1 MRGTTERRDC
11 RQAAVSAAGTAVW
24 LLAAAAVLLWV
35 RQAFFPSG
43 AASVLLAVLAAVQ
56 AAGLIPL
63 GLALRDRLKEIKGG
77 ELYEEEIYVLSAGD
91 CYGDYIT
98 DSVRGRKE
106 YHNRHHCSC
115 RRRDSRDNRRR
126 DSRGHKGRER

>member
-24 LLAAAAVLLWV
+24 LLAAADTAAAAVLLWV

-77 ELYEEEIYVLSAGD
+77 ELYEARQY
-91 CYGDYIT
+91 
-98 DSVRGRKE
+98 
-106 YHNRHHCSC
+106 
-115 RRRDSRDNRRR
+115 
-126 DSRGHKGRER
+126 

>member
-56 AAGLIPL
+56 AVKLIPL
-63 GLALRDRLKEIKGG
+63 GLACGTMKEIKGG
-77 ELYEEEIYVLSAGD
+77 ELYEARQY
-91 CYGDYIT
+91 
-98 DSVRGRKE
+98 
-106 YHNRHHCSC
+106 
-115 RRRDSRDNRRR
+115 
-126 DSRGHKGRER
+126 

>member
-63 GLALRDRLKEIKGG
+63 GLQDQFHMEFLPPVNEAVNMTFSER
-77 ELYEEEIYVLSAGD
+77 ELYEARQY
-91 CYGDYIT
+91 
-98 DSVRGRKE
+98 
-106 YHNRHHCSC
+106 
-115 RRRDSRDNRRR
+115 
-126 DSRGHKGRER
+126 

>member
-43 AASVLLAVLAAVQ
+43 AASVLAAVQ

-77 ELYEEEIYVLSAGD
+77 ELYEARQY
-91 CYGDYIT
+91 
-98 DSVRGRKE
+98 
-106 YHNRHHCSC
+106 
-115 RRRDSRDNRRR
+115 
-126 DSRGHKGRER
+126 

>member
-1 MRGTTERRDC
+1 MMNFRRFL
-11 RQAAVSAAGTAVW
+11 ALLWVG

-77 ELYEEEIYVLSAGD
+77 ELYEARQY
-91 CYGDYIT
+91 
-98 DSVRGRKE
+98 
-106 YHNRHHCSC
+106 
-115 RRRDSRDNRRR
+115 
-126 DSRGHKGRER
+126 

>member
-24 LLAAAAVLLWV
+24 LLAGLGDVYK
-35 RQAFFPSG
+35 RQFFPSG

-77 ELYEEEIYVLSAGD
+77 ELYEARQY
-91 CYGDYIT
+91 
-98 DSVRGRKE
+98 
-106 YHNRHHCSC
+106 
-115 RRRDSRDNRRR
+115 
-126 DSRGHKGRER
+126 

>member
-63 GLALRDRLKEIKGG
+63 GLALRDRLNTEMLVEARQIATKRMVDAAEALGADAVVG
-77 ELYEEEIYVLSAGD
+77 LRYASASVMQGAAEVIA
-91 CYGDYIT
+91 YGT
-98 DSVRGRKE
+98 AVKF
-106 YHNRHHCSC
+106 
-115 RRRDSRDNRRR
+115 
-126 DSRGHKGRER
+126 K

>member
-35 RQAFFPSG
+35 RQA
-43 AASVLLAVLAAVQ
+43 VLAAVQ

-77 ELYEEEIYVLSAGD
+77 ELYEARQY
-91 CYGDYIT
+91 
-98 DSVRGRKE
+98 
-106 YHNRHHCSC
+106 
-115 RRRDSRDNRRR
+115 
-126 DSRGHKGRER
+126 

>member
-56 AAGLIPL
+56 AAGL
-63 GLALRDRLKEIKGG
+63 ALRDRLKEIKGG
-77 ELYEEEIYVLSAGD
+77 ELYEARQY
-91 CYGDYIT
+91 
-98 DSVRGRKE
+98 
-106 YHNRHHCSC
+106 
-115 RRRDSRDNRRR
+115 
-126 DSRGHKGRER
+126 

>member
-43 AASVLLAVLAAVQ
+43 AAS
-56 AAGLIPL
+56 AGLIPL

-77 ELYEEEIYVLSAGD
+77 ELYEARQY
-91 CYGDYIT
+91 
-98 DSVRGRKE
+98 
-106 YHNRHHCSC
+106 
-115 RRRDSRDNRRR
+115 
-126 DSRGHKGRER
+126 

>member
-63 GLALRDRLKEIKGG
+63 DRLKEIKGG
-77 ELYEEEIYVLSAGD
+77 ELYEARQY
-91 CYGDYIT
+91 
-98 DSVRGRKE
+98 
-106 YHNRHHCSC
+106 
-115 RRRDSRDNRRR
+115 
-126 DSRGHKGRER
+126 